1 VILTREQKEQVVL
14 DYLCYG
20 QVGEYVYGEDECN
33 STEIQWSSSR
43 EEWQIITNENGKTYI
58 DYESGECTRAVAELS
73 DAILDNMIGELYSD
87 EELEEMVERAA
98 E

>member
-1 VILTREQKEQVVL
+1 MILTREQKEQVIL

-20 QVGEYVYGEDECN
+20 QVGEYVYGEDENN

-43 EEWQIITNENGKTYI
+43 EEWQIIVNENGNTFI
-58 DYESGECTRAVAELS
+58 DYESGECTHAVAELK
-73 DAILDNMIGELYSD
+73 DAILDAMTNNLYSD
-87 EELEEMVERAA
+87 EELEEMIERAA